1 MVVSWSDIIMS
12 VSKLAVSFSDL
23 VAPTWGAIVPAGI
36 GLGLSVLL
44 LLISKRVQTK
54 GNAAVDAPYVGSAS
68 LLFRRSY
75 FFREARAIIKEGHG
89 KVIHP

>member
-1 MVVSWSDIIMS
+1 
-12 VSKLAVSFSDL
+12 
-23 VAPTWGAIVPAGI
+23 
-36 GLGLSVLL
+36 
-44 LLISKRVQTK
+44 
-54 GNAAVDAPYVGSAS
+54 